1 MSVGLELVDQP
12 VTIKK
17 YKIYD
22 IQSLPKIILGLRVKN
37 RFDESRVT
45 IKRKYKPS
53 LISHFKTDKQLEP
66 VFLYGI
72 EISPIDKYSPLLEIV
87 TKHAVCDPAVIQ
99 SVNVETYTNIL
110 SEFGLSCNTNF
121 KYLSDGVYPIDIQHL
136 SALSKTDMSGEIQ
149 SGFRSM
155 VKKSELPW
163 YMNTLNFNIF
173 ILAKSSGYNKDYSLN
188 T

>member
-37 RFDESRVT
+37 RFDESRIS
-45 IKRKYKPS
+45 IKRKYKPA

-72 EISPIDKYSPLLEIV
+72 ELSVNDKYSPLLEIV
-87 TKHAVCDPAVIQ
+87 SKHTVCDPTVIQ
-99 SVNVETYTNIL
+99 SVNVKTYNNIL
-110 SEFGLSCNTNF
+110 SEFGLSCDTNF
-121 KYLSDGVYPIDIQHL
+121 NDLCDGVYPIDIRHL
-136 SALSKTDMSGEIQ
+136 SSISKTDMSQEIK
-149 SGFRSM
+149 SGFSSM
-155 VKKSELPW
+155 VKKSDVPW
-163 YMNTLNFNIF
+163 YMNTLNFNMF
-173 ILAKSSGYNKDYSLN
+173 ILAKTSGYNKDYSLN